1 MSTPNMSIIILFSDQ
16 DTKDVF
22 NPSPFCQILMRSP
35 YIHFVEPKDPGMEL
49 SFRFNVWFDARKALI
64 HEVADTFMSVIQH
77 NRSIDVFLAAYQ
89 MITPGALAS
98 YRWSKDNP
106 YKMVHKFLVNPEAY
120 YRPLPID
127 SLTHHACQDLYDVPA
142 NQIIHVNPTLDPNEI
157 IIAP

>member
-1 MSTPNMSIIILFSDQ
+1 MSTPNMSIHILFSDQ

-22 NPSPFCQILMRSP
+22 NPSPFCQILMRSK

-49 SFRFNVWFDARKALI
+49 SFRFNVWFDPAAII
-64 HEVADTFMSVIQH
+64 HEVADTFMSAIQH
-77 NRSIDVFLAAYQ
+77 NRAIDVFFAAYQ
-89 MITPGALAS
+89 MTIPGALAS
-98 YRWSKDNP
+98 YSWSKDDP

-120 YRPLPID
+120 YRPIPIE
-127 SLTHHACQDLYDVPA
+127 SLAYHACQDLYDVPA

>member
-22 NPSPFCQILMRSP
+22 NPSPFCQILMRSK

-49 SFRFNVWFDARKALI
+49 SFRFHVWVDMSAI
-64 HEVADTFMSVIQH
+64 VHDVADTFMKAIQH
-77 NRSIDVFLAAYQ
+77 NRCIDVFLAAYQ
-89 MITPGALAS
+89 MTIPGAIAS
-98 YRWSKDNP
+98 YRWSKDDP
-106 YKMVHKFLVNPEAY
+106 YKMVHKLLVNPEAY
-120 YRPLPID
+120 YQPIQLDHLPQI
-127 SLTHHACQDLYDVPA
+127 ACQDLYDVPA